1 MQREQ
6 EGGETREV
14 AKAWTTGTLH
24 TVPRTL
30 NLENRRL

>member
-6 EGGETREV
+6 KGGEAREG
-14 AKAWTTGTLH
+14 ATAWTTGPLH